1 MLFRTVDGATC
12 HLPFVYKN
20 VTYDECTTEDS
31 ETLWCNTGGQDLVKA
46 DCRPGCASENYIIC
60 AYFVNIFQLFSQSGV
75 TLTSATSASSPSSS
89 TGRPSPSV
97 SRTRTPRR
105 R

>member
-31 ETLWCNTGGQDLVKA
+31 ETLWCNTGGQELVRA
-46 DCRPGCASENYIIC
+46 DCRPGCASENYIH
-60 AYFVNIFQLFSQSGV
+60 FTVL
-75 TLTSATSASSPSSS
+75 
-89 TGRPSPSV
+89 
-97 SRTRTPRR
+97 
-105 R
+105 